1 MNWVMTRQRRLC
13 NMEENYLKKELYES
27 IFKDSSIFEFV
38 QAGSL
43 DGLWYWDLEN
53 PENQWMSPKYWETLG
68 YDPKEKKHLATEWR
82 DIIFEKDLKLS
93 LEKIQ
98 RHCEDPDQP
107 YDQIVRYKH
116 KNGFT
121 VWMRCRGMAIRN
133 KDGKPIRMV
142 GANTDITNLKEA
154 EQELSRITAEYER
167 VFNGT
172 QDALFLIKVLENNE
186 FRYVRNNLSHQE
198 KTKMSHQEF
207 FNKTPRE
214 LLGDE
219 IGASVTENYLE
230 CIRKK
235 ESITV
240 EEDINYPGVHRIW
253 STTLTPIF
261 DKDKPTYIVGSGED
275 ITERKALE
283 LKLEKYANYDELTGL
298 PNRRLFFER
307 LERLVLESKRDKS
320 KFALLFLDLDGFKEI
335 NDTYGHETGDGV
347 LVEVGKRMLTCVRES
362 DTVARMG
369 GDEFTLIIRH
379 IVDQESAEKI
389 VAKIHQSLSEVM
401 HINDHECNV
410 NSSIGVALYPD
421 NGKDNDT
428 LLKNAD
434 STMYE
439 VKRDGKGG
447 FKFFGDLN

>member
-1 MNWVMTRQRRLC
+1 MK
-13 NMEENYLKKELYES
+13 ENYLKKELYES
-27 IFKDSSIFEFV
+27 IFKDASIFEFV

-43 DGLWYWDLEN
+43 DGVWYWDLEK

-68 YDPKEKKHLATEWR
+68 YEPNEKEHLTKEWQ

-93 LEKIQ
+93 LEKFQ
-98 RHCEDPDQP
+98 KHCEDPNEP

-116 KNGFT
+116 KNGST

-142 GANTDITNLKEA
+142 GANTNITNLKET
-154 EQELSRITAEYER
+154 EQELSRIIEEYEH

-172 QDALFLIKVLENNE
+172 QDALFLVKVLDNNE
-186 FRYVRNNLSHQE
+186 FRYMRNNLSHQE
-198 KTKMSHQEF
+198 KTKISHQQM

-219 IGASVTENYLE
+219 NGISVTENYIQ
-230 CIRKK
+230 CIKERK
-235 ESITV
+235 SINI
-240 EEDINYPGVHRIW
+240 EENITFPGVHRIW

-261 DKDKPTYIVGSGED
+261 EKDKPAYIVGSGED
-275 ITERKALE
+275 ITERKAME

-320 KFALLFLDLDGFKEI
+320 KFALLFLDLDGFKDI
-335 NDTYGHETGDGV
+335 NDTFGHETGDDV
-347 LVEVGKRMLTCVRES
+347 LIEVGRRILTCVRES

-369 GDEFTLIIRH
+369 GDEFTLIIRN
-379 IVDQESAEKI
+379 ITDKESVEKI
-389 VAKIHQSLSEVM
+389 VIKIHQSIGKMMYL
-401 HINDHECNV
+401 NDHECII

-421 NGKDNDT
+421 SGKDSDT

-439 VKRDGKGG
+439 IKRDGKGG
-447 FKFFGDLN
+447 FKFFEDKNSYSHKIDSE

>member
-1 MNWVMTRQRRLC
+1 
-13 NMEENYLKKELYES
+13 MEENYLKKELYES
-27 IFKDSSIFEFV
+27 VFKDASIFEFV

-43 DGLWYWDLEN
+43 DGLWYWDLEK

-68 YDPKEKKHLATEWR
+68 YNPKDKKHLTTEWQ
-82 DIIFEKDLKLS
+82 DIIFEKDLKLT
-93 LEKIQ
+93 LEKFK
-98 RHCEDPDQP
+98 RHCEDPKQP

-116 KNGFT
+116 KNGST

-133 KDGKPIRMV
+133 EDGKPIRMV

-172 QDALFLIKVLENNE
+172 QDALFLIKVLDNNE

-198 KTKMSHQEF
+198 KTKMSHQQF
-207 FNKTPRE
+207 FNKTPIE
-214 LLGDE
+214 LLGEE
-219 IGASVTENYLE
+219 IGASVTENYLQCLRE
-230 CIRKK
+230 RK
-235 ESITV
+235 SITI
-240 EEDINYPGVHRIW
+240 EENITFPGVHRIW

-320 KFALLFLDLDGFKEI
+320 KFALLFLDLDGFKDI

-347 LVEVGKRMLTCVRES
+347 LIEVGRRMLTCVRES

-369 GDEFTLIIRH
+369 GDEFTLIIRN
-379 IVDQESAEKI
+379 IIDKESTEKI
-389 VAKIHQSLSEVM
+389 VEKIHQSISEII
-401 HINDHECNV
+401 HINGNECSV

-447 FKFFGDLN
+447 FEFFGDLN